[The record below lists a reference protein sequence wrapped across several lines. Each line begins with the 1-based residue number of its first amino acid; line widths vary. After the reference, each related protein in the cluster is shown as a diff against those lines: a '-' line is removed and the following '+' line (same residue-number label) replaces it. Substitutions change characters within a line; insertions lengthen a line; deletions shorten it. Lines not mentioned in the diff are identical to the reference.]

1 MGKLLFYKFG
11 LIDLVHIYDLAP
23 TPEEIETRAQQANSE
38 RNKTPRILKGL
49 AALDTVS
56 LLSRVAPR
64 PDIETVDNFCDFR
77 KGLPLWR
84 L

>member
-49 AALDTVS
+49 AA
-56 LLSRVAPR
+56 
-64 PDIETVDNFCDFR
+64 
-77 KGLPLWR
+77 
-84 L
+84 